1 MESADKMKK
10 ILLNIIIYSALLN
23 LSNPANADDYKIGD
37 VLYCEMESGA
47 FANEPDY
54 EFTKWKSFKFK
65 FKIVNNNLIKFGS
78 GGYFDGAEY
87 KIGFLNSKLIYTD
100 DDFGMFSLTKGRFNY
115 ANANVLGTAMLTG
128 ICDEF

>member
-65 FKIVNNNLIKFGS
+65 FKIFK
-78 GGYFDGAEY
+78 Y
-87 KIGFLNSKLIYTD
+87 
-100 DDFGMFSLTKGRFNY
+100 R
-115 ANANVLGTAMLTG
+115 
-128 ICDEF
+128 